1 MSYSKRKVSRHFV
14 TFAFECPISP
24 TLSNPYIS
32 AYVHCP
38 YPASKALI
46 IYFPAI
52 YPIVIISLKCLLVI
66 LDTSKYLAQKDFSLY
81 GGPDVTSPALAYADW
96 SGGADRTFK
105 RQSDTIHTNHSFQK
119 RPGSNCCRRFSRV
132 KRNAAMPC
140 CATSSKIYEIDILSE
155 WRPRLY
161 EILEHCSNHP
171 A

>member
-46 IYFPAI
+46 IYFPVI

-105 RQSDTIHTNHSFQK
+105 RQSDTIHTNHSFQ
-119 RPGSNCCRRFSRV
+119 V
-132 KRNAAMPC
+132 ATAAGDS
-140 CATSSKIYEIDILSE
+140 AV
-155 WRPRLY
+155 
-161 EILEHCSNHP
+161 
-171 A
+171 